1 MEIQSFND
9 LESSFDEEQM
19 KNKYQ
24 NVFSGSNFKAITLL
38 QKVKN
43 YEKLYKK
50 LLEKLYQYN

>member
-9 LESSFDEEQM
+9 LESSFDEEWM

-24 NVFSGSNFKAITLL
+24 NVFWGNNFKAITLL

-50 LLEKLYQYN
+50 LLEKLY